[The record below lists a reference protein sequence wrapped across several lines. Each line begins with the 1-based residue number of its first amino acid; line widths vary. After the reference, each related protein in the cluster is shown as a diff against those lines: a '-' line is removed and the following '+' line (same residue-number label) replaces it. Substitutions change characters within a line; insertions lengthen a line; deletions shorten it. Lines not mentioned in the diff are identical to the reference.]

1 MILHRLDGCA
11 PAPLAHYLKALGL
24 LRLVSEQLDPEARGW
39 WEGERFL
46 LASHADESELL
57 DFLLHRY
64 APTPLLNPWGARSG
78 FYPGASEK
86 TSREVLMNLEESQ
99 DPRFDAFRAS
109 ISETRRVIAEITSGT
124 KPDDSEDGGKLDLV
138 LGLKRHLRGAAMDWM
153 ECVIAIVDGSDRE
166 IQQPAIFGTGGSE
179 GSGSYTAAF
188 MKAIRDCL
196 IDKRRSHTL
205 SHALFGRGP
214 CVNSN
219 WSESFGQFLPDGFG
233 SPWDLLLA
241 FEGACAIRS
250 SVIKRSEAGGDR
262 WMSSPFFV
270 PSAGV
275 ASPSSARLDEVALN
289 KGKELPGRG
298 EQWFPLWGSPMMLRE
313 LQSLFREGRAM
324 VGRKRAVSPF
334 LMSQA
339 VARLGVARGV
349 YEFVRYGYLQRNNLA
364 THFAVPLG
372 RFVVPRVT
380 SAELSCLDDLES
392 WLPHLRRAA
401 RDKHA
406 PARLVQAERRLVD
419 ALFALTQHPE
429 EAPRWQAVLLRLA
442 EIEALQVHGAGS
454 KAGPIPR
461 LRSDW
466 LEACDDG
473 SAELRLAAAFALQ
486 CADPRQRG
494 LRRDGVRRHWLSLK
508 NGRLQPSASDRV
520 MQARNGIDDAIALV
534 ARRMIEAG
542 QRGER
547 RLPLEPGCGVAASR
561 HDLARWLA
569 GGLDVDRCLSL
580 ARALMAL
587 DAGQVRQARSR
598 LRPAPASDWPDDAW
612 LAIRLALL
620 PWPLPDGRKPG
631 SDPAILR
638 RLQAGDLASALELS
652 LRRLRPAGIR
662 CSVRAASASA
672 ETARR
677 YAAALAF
684 PIDPST
690 AAHFAQRL
698 DPTATTEYAP

>member
-1 MILHRLDGCA
+1 
-11 PAPLAHYLKALGL
+11 
-24 LRLVSEQLDPEARGW
+24 
-39 WEGERFL
+39 
-46 LASHADESELL
+46 
-57 DFLLHRY
+57 
-64 APTPLLNPWGARSG
+64 
-78 FYPGASEK
+78 
-86 TSREVLMNLEESQ
+86 
-99 DPRFDAFRAS
+99 
-109 ISETRRVIAEITSGT
+109 
-124 KPDDSEDGGKLDLV
+124 
-138 LGLKRHLRGAAMDWM
+138 
-153 ECVIAIVDGSDRE
+153 
-166 IQQPAIFGTGGSE
+166 
-179 GSGSYTAAF
+179 
-188 MKAIRDCL
+188 
-196 IDKRRSHTL
+196 
-205 SHALFGRGP
+205 
-214 CVNSN
+214 
-219 WSESFGQFLPDGFG
+219 
-233 SPWDLLLA
+233 
-241 FEGACAIRS
+241 
-250 SVIKRSEAGGDR
+250 
-262 WMSSPFFV
+262 
-270 PSAGV
+270 
-275 ASPSSARLDEVALN
+275 
-289 KGKELPGRG
+289 
-298 EQWFPLWGSPMMLRE
+298 MMLRE

-324 VGRKRAVSPF
+324 VGRQRAVSPF

-380 SAELSCLDDLES
+380 SAQLSCLDDLES
-392 WLPHLRRAA
+392 WLPRLRREA
-401 RDKHA
+401 RDRHA
-406 PARLVQAERRLVD
+406 PARLVQAERRLAD

-429 EAPRWQAVLLRLA
+429 EAPRWQAALLRLG

-461 LRSDW
+461 LRPNW

-486 CADPRQRG
+486 CADHRQRG

-534 ARRMIEAG
+534 ARRLIEAG

-561 HDLARWLA
+561 HDLALWLA
-569 GGLDVDRCLSL
+569 GGLDIDRCLSL

-598 LRPAPASDWPDDAW
+598 LRPPPASDWPDDAW

-662 CSVRAASASA
+662 CSVRAASGSA

-684 PIDPST
+684 PIDPPT
-690 AAHFAQRL
+690 AARFAQRL
-698 DPTATTEYAP
+698 DPTVTTEYAP